1 MEIAKNIE
9 TAANAQKLTLV
20 TDDGYENFL
29 GRTVAKDAL
38 GNYYD
43 YVTSEQAFV
52 LRTVDRLVNIILY
65 GGEGNFTVTDVTKTV
80 QRNIQVAANIQGLT
94 LVTDDEYENSRHRTV
109 AKDALGNY
117 YDYNS
122 NNQEFVLRTVEGLT
136 DAIHN
141 GKGNFTVTD
150 ITRTVDRNLNIAKT
164 IENAASAQRLTLV
177 TDDEYE
183 NFLHRTVAKDALG
196 YYYDYNAENQEF
208 VLRTVD
214 RIRDTIL
221 YGGDGNFTVTD
232 ITRTVD
238 RNLNIAKT
246 IENAASAQDLTL
258 VTDDEYENFL
268 HRTVAKD
275 ALGNYYDYDA
285 KNQEFVLRTVDR
297 IKDVILYGGE
307 GNFTVTDITRTVQ
320 RNLEIAANAQNNS
333 ENGQIAETS
342 DNNSPITLTGVEI
355 IKKPSDFATWEEY
368 QDYMSGIEHRHF
380 IEHEKHLA
388 DGKIAQVEPLTGEP
402 TQEDIIGANDYQRF
416 IDHERD
422 LGKHNNDTAILID
435 DSSDVRKKPD
445 PIPDELAKSFADF
458 DSKEDYYDY
467 LHSLEYNSFIE
478 KESHLSDGAVA
489 VGNVTGEPT
498 EEDIIGANDYQ
509 RFIDHERDLGRNG
522 GGTFLGDS
530 QETGNTS
537 NFKDILDEIYN
548 NRYMDF
554 IEKEKRLHQGVEAVV
569 DLPTV
574 TMGSSKSDKL
584 KGTDEATI
592 FQFDVKSG
600 KGGGSDKVYYSD
612 SADAIVFTV
621 EDETAG
627 DKVADKISTV
637 TKKGKDLVIS
647 YNSYKK
653 GKKTVTDKVT
663 VINYFKKSS
672 DEALKDIAIVSK
684 DGEVLDTIN
693 LQEQV
698 LKFSGKGKISDT
710 VFNDKIT
717 GSKKNDTYTFQ
728 NGGNDVVTDKKGKDK
743 YNVLLNEVDKV
754 TINDK
759 KGKDTLI
766 LKDVNKSDA
775 VFGFDVVKTE
785 ADGELVYTIGNDL
798 FVMSENENSGLVQI
812 NNFFKSFTDK
822 DGDGTIDSFKYGSGR
837 VENFKYADGSG
848 FSFNTNCVNEI
859 KSNVAAWL
867 NDHEGYASANE
878 VFANGSK
885 EDVQSLISAY
895 AGNYQA

>member
-20 TDDGYENFL
+20 TDDGYENNL
-29 GRTVAKDAL
+29 HRTVAKDAL

-297 IKDVILYGGE
+297 IRDTILYGGD

-333 ENGQIAETS
+333 ENGQ
-342 DNNSPITLTGVEI
+342 
-355 IKKPSDFATWEEY
+355 
-368 QDYMSGIEHRHF
+368 
-380 IEHEKHLA
+380 
-388 DGKIAQVEPLTGEP
+388 
-402 TQEDIIGANDYQRF
+402 
-416 IDHERD
+416 
-422 LGKHNNDTAILID
+422 
-435 DSSDVRKKPD
+435 SSDGV
-445 PIPDELAKSFADF
+445 I
-458 DSKEDYYDY
+458 
-467 LHSLEYNSFIE
+467 NS
-478 KESHLSDGAVA
+478 D
-489 VGNVTGEPT
+489 TPT

-509 RFIDHERDLGRNG
+509 RFIDHERDLGKNG

-537 NFKDILDEIYN
+537 NFKDIIDEIYN

-584 KGTDEATI
+584 RSIDEATI

-612 SADAIVFTV
+612 SADAIVFSV
-621 EDETAG
+621 EDEVAG

-775 VFGFDVVKTE
+775 VFGFNVVKTE
-785 ADGELVYTIGNDL
+785 ADGETVFTIGKDL

-848 FSFNTNCVNEI
+848 FSFNADNINEI

-885 EDVQSLISAY
+885 EDVQSLIAAY